1 MVSNQI
7 FRSLD
12 AVLENLWRGLDRLIR
27 NLEELRRYLLAK
39 LNRFLEFL
47 ENLKL
52 RLVALWRVLYPYV
65 LIFVPPSIGIVL
77 SLVLWSAP
85 LAIMTVLLFLLLAY
99 SFRAT
104 SSIQNIESAS
114 NFSIDIGPSTRV
126 FGAVLAG
133 LLLLMTALISIGLFL
148 GFVLFLL
155 EFLVIYLLRRDLPVA
170 TETQA

>member
-1 MVSNQI
+1 
-7 FRSLD
+7 
-12 AVLENLWRGLDRLIR
+12 
-27 NLEELRRYLLAK
+27 
-39 LNRFLEFL
+39 
-47 ENLKL
+47 
-52 RLVALWRVLYPYV
+52 
-65 LIFVPPSIGIVL
+65 
-77 SLVLWSAP
+77 
-85 LAIMTVLLFLLLAY
+85 MTVLLFLLLAY